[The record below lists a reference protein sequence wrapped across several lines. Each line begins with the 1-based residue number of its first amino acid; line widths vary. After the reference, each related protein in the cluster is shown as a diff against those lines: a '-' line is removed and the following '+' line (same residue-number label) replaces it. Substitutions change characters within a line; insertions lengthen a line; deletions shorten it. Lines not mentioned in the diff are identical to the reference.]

1 MEYQTENNDKYQS
14 SNLYQATRSPDNQF
28 LDDVLRHDLIS
39 PYDTIKHFEEQIDRH
54 SKVRD
59 EIREL
64 NMHYFWAKVE
74 YCYFG
79 RIQPQVSYFGI
90 PFEQKG
96 RMFLK
101 DES

>member
-1 MEYQTENNDKYQS
+1 MEYQTENNDNYQS
-14 SNLYQATRSPDNQF
+14 NRLYQATPTPNNQL
-28 LDDVLRHDLIS
+28 LDDVLRHNLIS

-54 SKVRD
+54 NKVRD

-74 YCYFG
+74 YSYFG

>member
-1 MEYQTENNDKYQS
+1 MDYSTKNDAEYDARNVNSSIENK
-14 SNLYQATRSPDNQF
+14 F
-28 LDDVLRHDLIS
+28 LDDVLGHDLIS
-39 PYDTIKHFEEQIDRH
+39 PYDTIEHFEEQIDRRN
-54 SKVRD
+54 K
-59 EIREL
+59 IREL

-74 YCYFG
+74 YSYFG

-101 DES
+101 NES

>member
-1 MEYQTENNDKYQS
+1 MEYQTGNNDKYQS
-14 SNLYQATRSPDNQF
+14 INLYQATHSPDNQF
-28 LDDVLRHDLIS
+28 LDDVLRHNLIS

-74 YCYFG
+74 YSYFG